1 MKEIYRN
8 EKADIEMLSLKTIWI
23 ILAVIITGIA
33 FSVAGTASAP
43 GTSEK
48 VIITE
53 IYYDTYS
60 GRRYRWSKDTQS
72 R

>member
-1 MKEIYRN
+1 
-8 EKADIEMLSLKTIWI
+8 MLSLKTIWI

-53 IYYDTYS
+53 IYSYS